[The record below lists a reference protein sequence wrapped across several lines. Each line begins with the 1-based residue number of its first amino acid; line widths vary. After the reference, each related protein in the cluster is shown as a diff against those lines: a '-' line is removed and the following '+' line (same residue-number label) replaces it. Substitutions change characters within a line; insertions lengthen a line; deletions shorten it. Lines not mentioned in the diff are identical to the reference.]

1 MVLSRFFLHYIP
13 MKIWLPSLISVIFL
27 FGTSPLLSQT
37 INGHW
42 YGIGKVASNSDRIV
56 DARDNYLAE
65 LVLHQTGKN
74 VKGKLNYYFKDSL
87 FMHTI
92 EGHYDAANRRLVLHK
107 IPVIFYGSTDIRN
120 GVDCDMTGDF
130 ILRVS
135 KVESTLSGAL
145 VSDEEHK
152 YTAAPI
158 AFSFT
163 RSTDTTSFVR
173 IEKSEDSA
181 TVIASSDTTLIPLP
195 SLAATIKT
203 PQQKEFE
210 RRETNITQE
219 IEVKSSEIRIELYDN
234 GIIDYDSVT
243 VYVNGKVILPKSML
257 THRAIKLT
265 FGLDEQREYTDV
277 SMFANNEGMIP
288 PNTAALILYDGTKR
302 YEIQMS
308 SSLNKTATIRLRKEK
323 PGN

>member
-1 MVLSRFFLHYIP
+1 
-13 MKIWLPSLISVIFL
+13 MKIWLRSVICVIL
-27 FGTSPLLSQT
+27 FSGCLPLYSQT

-42 YGIGKVASNSDRIV
+42 YGIGKVASNSERIV

-65 LVLHQTGKN
+65 MELHQSGKN

-87 FMHTI
+87 FLHTI

-130 ILRVS
+130 TLRVS
-135 KVESTLSGAL
+135 IIESILSGAL

-158 AFSFT
+158 VFT
-163 RSTDTTSFVR
+163 FKRSTDTASFVK
-173 IEKSEDSA
+173 IEEPEDSA
-181 TVIASSDTTLIPLP
+181 TVIASSDSVLIPLP
-195 SLAATIKT
+195 ILPATIKT

-219 IEVKSSEIRIELYDN
+219 IEVKSSEIKIELYDN

-243 VYVNGKVILPKSML
+243 VYVNGNVILPKSML
-257 THRAIKLT
+257 THRAIKLS
-265 FGLDEQREYTDV
+265 FNLDEQRDFTDV

-308 SSLNKTATIRLRKEK
+308 SSLNRTATIRLRKEK
-323 PGN
+323 PSN

>member
-1 MVLSRFFLHYIP
+1 MKKYLHSVVYVILFFYC
-13 MKIWLPSLISVIFL
+13 LPLY
-27 FGTSPLLSQT
+27 SQT

-42 YGIGKVASNSDRIV
+42 YGIGKVESGSDRIL

-65 LVLHQTGKN
+65 LELHQNGKN

-87 FMHTI
+87 FLHTI
-92 EGHYDAANRRLVLHK
+92 EGHYDASSRRLVIHK
-107 IPVIFYGSTDIRN
+107 FPVIFYGSSDIRN

-130 ILRVS
+130 FLKVS

-145 VSDEEHK
+145 VGDEAHK

-158 AFSFT
+158 QFSFK
-163 RSTDTTSFVR
+163 R
-173 IEKSEDSA
+173 
-181 TVIASSDTTLIPLP
+181 SSDTASFVKLEEPEDNTVTSSDSSSMLLP
-195 SLAATIKT
+195 GLAATLKT

-210 RRETNITQE
+210 RRETSVTQQ
-219 IEVKSSEIRIELYDN
+219 INVKSSEINIELYDN

-243 VYVNGKVILPKSML
+243 VYVNGKVILPETML
-257 THRAIKLT
+257 NHKAIKLT
-265 FGLDEQREYTDV
+265 VLMDEQRDYTDI
-277 SMFANNEGMIP
+277 SMFANNEGMVP

-323 PGN
+323 TY

>member
-1 MVLSRFFLHYIP
+1 
-13 MKIWLPSLISVIFL
+13 MKIRLHSVICIIL
-27 FGTSPLLSQT
+27 FSGCLPLYSQT

-42 YGIGKVASNSDRIV
+42 YGIGKVESGSERIV
-56 DARDNYLAE
+56 DARDNFLAE
-65 LVLHQTGKN
+65 MELHQNGKN

-87 FMHTI
+87 FLHTI

-130 ILRVS
+130 TLRVS

-158 AFSFT
+158 QFSFK
-163 RSTDTTSFVR
+163 RSTDTASFVKV
-173 IEKSEDSA
+173 EEPEDSA
-181 TVIASSDTTLIPLP
+181 TVITSSDSTLMPLP
-195 SLAATIKT
+195 ALVSTIKT

-210 RRETNITQE
+210 RRETTVTQE
-219 IEVKSSEIRIELYDN
+219 IEVKSSEIKIELYDN

-243 VYVNGKVILPKSML
+243 VYVNGRVILPKSML

-265 FGLDEQREYTDV
+265 FNIDEQRDYTDV

-288 PNTAALILYDGTKR
+288 PNTAALILYDGKKR

-308 SSLNKTATIRLRKEK
+308 SSLNRTATIRLRKEK
-323 PGN
+323 STN